1 MNKNRGSSPTVRE
14 GSFSG
19 TPKLILTSSLDG
31 LNIMQDK
38 ELIEKIK
45 ALPPDKIAEVVEFV
59 DFLAQRDDRLLVRAA
74 SRLSEP
80 AFAEVWNNPD
90 DAEYDSL

>member
-1 MNKNRGSSPTVRE
+1 MKKNRGSSPTVRE

-19 TPKLILTSSLDG
+19 TPKLILTGSLDG

-45 ALPPDKIAEVVEFV
+45 ALPPEKIAEVVEFV

>member
-1 MNKNRGSSPTVRE
+1 VIGWVE
-14 GSFSG
+14 V
-19 TPKLILTSSLDG
+19 I
-31 LNIMQDK
+31 QDK